1 MVALAAA
8 DAEMGGGLTMARIID
23 FQKETIKR
31 FTEWAKGYV
40 KFPEDYLT
48 EDGCLIYV
56 QVIIEFLV
64 ENRVFSV
71 EEMRKELDERKI
83 SLHEQYFM
91 TAERISP

>member
-1 MVALAAA
+1 
-8 DAEMGGGLTMARIID
+8 MARIID

-31 FTEWAKGYV
+31 FTAWVQGYV

-56 QVIIEFLV
+56 RITIDFLV
-64 ENRVFSV
+64 ENGVFSV
-71 EEMRKELDERKI
+71 EEMRKELDELKI